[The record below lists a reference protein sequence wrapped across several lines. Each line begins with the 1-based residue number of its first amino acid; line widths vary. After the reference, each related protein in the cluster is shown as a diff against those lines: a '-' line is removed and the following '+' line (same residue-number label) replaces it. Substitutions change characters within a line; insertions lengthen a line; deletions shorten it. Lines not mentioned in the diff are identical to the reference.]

1 MIKICID
8 ARWIGEKIA
17 GIGRYTVYL
26 LKYLSEMDSENSYLV
41 LFQDEAVRD
50 SVCGELRLGAR
61 TNWRIL
67 TLPYGIFSIRG
78 QLSLPRLLRKEGV
91 DLFHSTN
98 FMAPLMRGRAKLVT
112 TVHDIIPLKF
122 PEYAP
127 RSKKTRLFPV
137 YRALMKRLVAVSD
150 LIIADSEHSRRDII
164 EVLGTPADKVRRVY
178 LGVDPKYRPLP
189 SAVKAEVKQR
199 LGVRDRLALFAGRAD
214 PYKNLISLVRA
225 AEAVNANGKIHC
237 TIVVAGEKDSR
248 YPEVD
253 NYINRA
259 GIHNEVRFIG
269 SLDED
274 ELIPLYNAAD
284 VLVLP
289 SFYEGFGL
297 PPLEAMACGTPVI
310 CSNRASLPEVVGDAG
325 ILVEPTDVRAI
336 ASAME
341 HVFTDGALRAR
352 MSAAGLERAKLF
364 PWKKTAEE
372 TLKLYKELHSLN
384 HR

>member
-1 MIKICID
+1 MMNICID

-17 GIGRYTVYL
+17 GIGRYAVYL
-26 LKYLSEMDSENSYLV
+26 LKHLSEMDRENSYLV
-41 LFQDEAVRD
+41 LFQDKAVRD
-50 SVCGELRLGAR
+50 RVCGELNLGVR
-61 TNWRIL
+61 RNWRII
-67 TLPYGIFSIRG
+67 TLPYGVFSVRG
-78 QLSLPRLLRKEGV
+78 QLSLPRLLRRERV

-98 FMAPLMRGRAKLVT
+98 FMAPLMRGRCKLVIT
-112 TVHDIIPLKF
+112 IHDIIPLKF
-122 PEYAP
+122 PQYAP
-127 RSKKTRLFPV
+127 RSKKTRLFPI
-137 YRALMKRLVAVSD
+137 YRALMKRLVGVSD

-164 EVLGTPADKVRRVY
+164 EFLGAPADKVRRVY

-189 SAVKAEVKQR
+189 STIKAEVKQR

-225 AEAVNANGKIHC
+225 AEVLNAKGKIHC
-237 TIVVAGEKDSR
+237 TVVVAGEKDRR
-248 YPEVD
+248 YPEVEQ
-253 NYINRA
+253 YVERA
-259 GIHNEVRFIG
+259 GIHGMICFAG

-289 SFYEGFGL
+289 SLYEGFGL

-310 CSNRASLPEVVGDAG
+310 CSNCASLPEVVGDAG

-336 ASAME
+336 AGAME
-341 HVFTDGALRAR
+341 RVFADGALRAR
-352 MSAAGLERAKLF
+352 MSAAGIARATLF

-372 TLKLYKELHSLN
+372 TLALYNNLTGQL
-384 HR
+384 